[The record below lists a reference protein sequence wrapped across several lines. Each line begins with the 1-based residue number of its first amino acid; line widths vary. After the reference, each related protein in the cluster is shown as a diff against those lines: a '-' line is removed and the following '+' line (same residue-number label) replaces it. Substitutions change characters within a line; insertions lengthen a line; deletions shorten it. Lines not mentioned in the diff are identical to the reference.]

1 MEHVPLEDH
10 RARVARGRRA
20 RMRAR
25 LLDAVLSV
33 YPGDLHN
40 GPAVIDDVIR
50 AAKVSRGTFY
60 KYFPSLEEAVS
71 ELGSRLAE
79 ETVQSVSVLHG
90 HLTDPLLR
98 PATGFQLYLSRAA
111 IEPKWGAFVTR
122 MSDVMPDGQ
131 LMQIVSGNLR
141 HGTELGVFDIRALD
155 AAVDLAFGAL
165 IEAMKHIVAGKPS
178 ARTYIE
184 RVSAMLLRSFGV
196 PPQAADRAAN
206 EASEYLHRE
215 GPQMLPWWQPFD

>member
-1 MEHVPLEDH
+1 MNQIPAEDH
-10 RARVARGRRA
+10 RARVARARRE

-33 YPGDLHN
+33 YPGDLQN

-50 AAKVSRGTFY
+50 AAHVSRGTFY

-71 ELGSRLAE
+71 ELGIRLAE
-79 ETVQSVSVLHG
+79 ENVKSVTELHG
-90 HLTDPLLR
+90 DLTDPLLR

-131 LMQIVSGNLR
+131 LMQIVTENLR
-141 HGTELGVFDIRALD
+141 SGTALGVFDIRAMD

-165 IEAMKHIVAGKPS
+165 IQAMKHIVTGKPS
-178 ARTYIE
+178 PGAYIE

-196 PPQAADRAAN
+196 PPDASDKAAR
-206 EASEYLHRE
+206 EAFEYLCRV
-215 GPQMLPWWQPFD
+215 GPQKLPWWRPFD